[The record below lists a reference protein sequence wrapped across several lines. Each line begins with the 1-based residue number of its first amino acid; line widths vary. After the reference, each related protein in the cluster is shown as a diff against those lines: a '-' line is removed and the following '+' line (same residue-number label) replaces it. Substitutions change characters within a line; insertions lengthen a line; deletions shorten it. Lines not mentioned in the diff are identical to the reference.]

1 MGNETEQNMKIFK
14 EMLEMQNKAYRAMT
28 QVFMDD
34 MKSEIRE
41 IRKDLEDVKMSVA
54 FISKDND
61 SLKVEMKSVDLQ
73 IKNLSN
79 KIEHVE
85 GVTIDS
91 FEDMAD
97 HVDYLENQSRRN
109 NIKLLGVPEDSNEKS
124 WDDTEDKV
132 KSLIKMHLK
141 VSDEVDIERAHRVG
155 KFQKEGRRDSNGKH
169 QPPKPRAIV
178 AKFKSWKVKE
188 QILKKAREV
197 RPTSLMFVND
207 FSQRTLEKRRALIP
221 ELEKA
226 RKNNKQAF
234 LVMDRLV
241 VRDKPP
247 DARPRMRNN
256 KSYSHAAA
264 NKDSINTSKDDEIEI
279 NI

>member
-124 WDDTEDKV
+124 WA
-132 KSLIKMHLK
+132 
-141 VSDEVDIERAHRVG
+141 VS
-155 KFQKEGRRDSNGKH
+155 
-169 QPPKPRAIV
+169 
-178 AKFKSWKVKE
+178 
-188 QILKKAREV
+188 
-197 RPTSLMFVND
+197 
-207 FSQRTLEKRRALIP
+207 
-221 ELEKA
+221 
-226 RKNNKQAF
+226 
-234 LVMDRLV
+234 
-241 VRDKPP
+241 
-247 DARPRMRNN
+247 
-256 KSYSHAAA
+256 
-264 NKDSINTSKDDEIEI
+264 
-279 NI
+279 

>member
-1 MGNETEQNMKIFK
+1 
-14 EMLEMQNKAYRAMT
+14 
-28 QVFMDD
+28 
-34 MKSEIRE
+34 
-41 IRKDLEDVKMSVA
+41 MSVA

-141 VSDEVDIERAHRVG
+141 VSDEVDIERAHGVG
-155 KFQKEGRRDSNGKH
+155 KF
-169 QPPKPRAIV
+169 
-178 AKFKSWKVKE
+178 
-188 QILKKAREV
+188 
-197 RPTSLMFVND
+197 
-207 FSQRTLEKRRALIP
+207 
-221 ELEKA
+221 
-226 RKNNKQAF
+226 
-234 LVMDRLV
+234 
-241 VRDKPP
+241 
-247 DARPRMRNN
+247 
-256 KSYSHAAA
+256 
-264 NKDSINTSKDDEIEI
+264 
-279 NI
+279 